1 MGESGIAR
9 IFKHGPSQAVRLPLA
24 FHRPGDR
31 GGSGASGLTP
41 ADRWCDRNPG
51 SCSPPTPGPGP
62 SATTTI
68 KAPARSHD
76 PGKEVPRVGQA
87 LGPTSRACQA
97 ESLTDFLAAVIPSTA
112 GYSKK
117 PGPEKFLQNCFTQGL

>member
-9 IFKHGPSQAVRLPLA
+9 IFKHGRSQAVRLPLA

-31 GGSGASGLTP
+31 GGSAASGLTP
-41 ADRWCDRNPG
+41 AAPWCDRNPG

-68 KAPARSHD
+68 KAPRDRMTPAR
-76 PGKEVPRVGQA
+76 
-87 LGPTSRACQA
+87 
-97 ESLTDFLAAVIPSTA
+97 
-112 GYSKK
+112 
-117 PGPEKFLQNCFTQGL
+117 KFLESVRLSARLPGHGRLRA